1 MRLAAEQAA
10 AIKSGVV
17 GAFGAES
24 RVWLFGSRL
33 RDDLLGGDI
42 DLYVELPAQT
52 EHVFARTV
60 RLNGSLQ
67 MALGEQRIDIVTH
80 LAGSPEPGD
89 RRAGSGRGIAGRRDP
104 APFRARPARPGLA
117 HRLESFVGK
126 FSRMQDKLVDKL
138 IPLLHAVGEQPGA
151 GIDNLNRIERWGYL
165 SDVPRWLGMRRLRNR
180 LVHEYLEHSVGL
192 AEALGEA
199 QAFSLIMRE
208 THGALREFAR
218 QRLPLP
224 LTATTNEATHV

>member
-17 GAFGAES
+17 GAFGTEA
-24 RVWLFGSRL
+24 RVWLFGSRV

-80 LAGSPEPGD
+80 LAGSPLQPVHLAA
-89 RRAGSGRGIAGRRDP
+89 RAEG
-104 APFRARPARPGLA
+104 
-117 HRLESFVGK
+117 V
-126 FSRMQDKLVDKL
+126 
-138 IPLLHAVGEQPGA
+138 PL
-151 GIDNLNRIERWGYL
+151 
-165 SDVPRWLGMRRLRNR
+165 
-180 LVHEYLEHSVGL
+180 
-192 AEALGEA
+192 
-199 QAFSLIMRE
+199 
-208 THGALREFAR
+208 
-218 QRLPLP
+218 
-224 LTATTNEATHV
+224 